1 MEAPKDGENS
11 ELLPPKTLT
20 PKPCTDVINRIS
32 QHSVKSQ
39 SSGFCLDAPEGHGIA
54 I

>member
-20 PKPCTDVINRIS
+20 PKPCTDAINRVS
-32 QHSVKSQ
+32 QQSVKSQ
-39 SSGFCLDAPEGHGIA
+39 SSGFCLDAQRRRDKA

>member
-20 PKPCTDVINRIS
+20 PKLLTV
-32 QHSVKSQ
+32 QHSVKNQ
-39 SSGFCLDAPEGHGIA
+39 SSGFCHKRPEGARQSHLNFSQ
-54 I
+54 

>member
-20 PKPCTDVINRIS
+20 PKLLTV

-39 SSGFCLDAPEGHGIA
+39 ISGFCLDAQRGHGIA

>member
-20 PKPCTDVINRIS
+20 PVQTRLIAS
-32 QHSVKSQ
+32 LTQHSVKSQ
-39 SSGFCLDAPEGHGIA
+39 SSDFCLDAQRGRDKA

>member
-1 MEAPKDGENS
+1 MEASKDGENS

-20 PKPCTDVINRIS
+20 PKPCTDAINRVS

-39 SSGFCLDAPEGHGIA
+39 SSGFCLDAQRGHGIA